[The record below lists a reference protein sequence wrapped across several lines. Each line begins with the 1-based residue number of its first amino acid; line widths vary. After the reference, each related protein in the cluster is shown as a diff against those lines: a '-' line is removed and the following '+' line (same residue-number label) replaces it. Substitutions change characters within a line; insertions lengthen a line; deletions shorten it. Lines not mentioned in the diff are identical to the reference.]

1 MARKVTRK
9 RGRQDMEHR
18 MVIGLLKGT
27 AAWGDLVA
35 QRASDKAPVRH
46 GRLARSIHRDEPE
59 EVSALMVSVLVGTN
73 VEYAR
78 AQELGSG
85 LHSDPE
91 FGGRQERYPI
101 VPVFA
106 KALAF
111 EWPGGPKDH
120 PAFDPQSGLF
130 FFAKVMHPGVRAQ
143 PYLRP
148 ALAETAEDGKRLVL
162 DAVAAEL
169 KL

>member
-1 MARKVTRK
+1 MT
-9 RGRQDMEHR
+9 HR
-18 MVIGLLKGT
+18 LAIGLLKGS

-35 QRASDKAPVRH
+35 QRASDNAPVAQ
-46 GRLARSIHRDEPE
+46 GRLARSIHRDVPE
-59 EVSALMVSVLVGTN
+59 EIAPLIVSVLVGTN

-85 LHSDPE
+85 LYSDPE
-91 FGGRQERYPI
+91 FGGIQEKYPI

-111 EWPGGPKDH
+111 KWPGGPVDH
-120 PAFDPQSGLF
+120 PAYDQESGLF
-130 FFAKVMHPGVRAQ
+130 FFGKVMHPGVRAQ

-148 ALAETAEDGKRLVL
+148 AVSETVEDGKRLVM
-162 DAVAAEL
+162 DAVVAEL
-169 KL
+169 KLQ